1 MNYLRLLILIAT
13 VTIFVGCKKGFD
25 YTTTNQPTV
34 DNKEDE
40 EEQIGEDL
48 TQLMYRSIDG
58 EWKLIEWRGERLTED
73 TYLHISFDSR
83 EQRFEMRDNLGSMY
97 EQVKSGN
104 FNISRD
110 EQDRYI
116 LWGNYDNGVGDW
128 NDDYILTFDQ
138 ERMTWQRLE
147 SEEMMVFDKLTI

>member
-1 MNYLRLLILIAT
+1 
-13 VTIFVGCKKGFD
+13 
-25 YTTTNQPTV
+25 
-34 DNKEDE
+34 
-40 EEQIGEDL
+40 
-48 TQLMYRSIDG
+48 
-58 EWKLIEWRGERLTED
+58 
-73 TYLHISFDSR
+73 
-83 EQRFEMRDNLGSMY
+83 MRDNLGSMY